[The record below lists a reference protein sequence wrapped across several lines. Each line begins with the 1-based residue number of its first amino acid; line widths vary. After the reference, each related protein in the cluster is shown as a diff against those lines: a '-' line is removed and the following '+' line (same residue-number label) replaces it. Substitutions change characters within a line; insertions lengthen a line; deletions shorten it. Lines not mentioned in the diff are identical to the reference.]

1 MKASND
7 VESNTWQITL
17 KQKEQSREM
26 KQMGERDEMG
36 GGARGEKNKMDG
48 RVNKFLLFE
57 RSKKSNLNRRDIP
70 VMQIMSFPTKKSN
83 KEKK

>member
-1 MKASND
+1 MK
-7 VESNTWQITL
+7 W
-17 KQKEQSREM
+17 
-26 KQMGERDEMG
+26 G

>member
-36 GGARGEKNKMDG
+36 GGRGERKTRWMDG
-48 RVNKFLLFE
+48 
-57 RSKKSNLNRRDIP
+57 
-70 VMQIMSFPTKKSN
+70 
-83 KEKK
+83 